1 MGFMT
6 YLNDLKYKY
15 SGFSIAEKIIF
26 LNIIFFL
33 IPYLIN
39 TLLFLFNLNSKSYI
53 ELFLLSPELN
63 NLIIRP
69 WTLVTY
75 SFIHD
80 GFFHLF
86 WNMLLLYYISR
97 MILNLFSSSTFI
109 NIYFLGVIILFKDL

>member
-15 SGFSIAEKIIF
+15 LGFSIAEKIIF

-39 TLLFLFNLNSKSYI
+39 TLLFLFNINSKSYI

-63 NLIIRP
+63 NLIIKP
-69 WTLVTY
+69 WTVVTY

-80 GFFHLF
+80 GFFHLL

-97 MILNLFSSSTFI
+97 MILNLFS
-109 NIYFLGVIILFKDL
+109 Y